1 LISSTKKYLLLIAGS
16 LSLVLGI
23 IGVLIPIL
31 PTTPFLLLA
40 SYCYLRSSK
49 HMYDWLI
56 HHRIFGEYIYNYLQ
70 HHAVKRNTKI
80 GTLIFLWFSLSL
92 SMIVVDRSLVRLL
105 LIIVGIAVS
114 THILTLKTLNQNFV
128 KGLSREGLEDLIVT
142 KD

>member
-1 LISSTKKYLLLIAGS
+1 
-16 LSLVLGI
+16 
-23 IGVLIPIL
+23 
-31 PTTPFLLLA
+31 
-40 SYCYLRSSK
+40 
-49 HMYDWLI
+49 MYDWLI

-128 KGLSREGLEDLIVT
+128 KCLSQEGLEDLIVT